1 MNIVSYNLNKF
12 QSDYKLN
19 NKSLANKL
27 SCTVKQL
34 RQMKKESYMHTDE
47 EIKKIATIMLISETE
62 LTTEMNEKINLKE
75 KKIYGTDYLNVNY
88 RVNSYKIPSVKAKW
102 KKK

>member
-47 EIKKIATIMLISETE
+47 EIKKMQEDFLDACSKSKLIT
-62 LTTEMNEKINLKE
+62 
-75 KKIYGTDYLNVNY
+75 YDD
-88 RVNSYKIPSVKAKW
+88 W
-102 KKK
+102 KKRPWWQKLIAYIFYLFSPMF